1 MSYSIVF
8 ETKICKLDNG
18 DIIHFSRQ
26 GCNNDTEGR
35 TRDDFR
41 GKLYTSDEWEKEIIK
56 WESMES
62 DEGFDLKIGSR
73 YCSINEYGKHLR
85 RMTKRAKS
93 FEDMKKERTIYGIAY
108 DGMTYYPDN
117 GEPIYY
123 PAEADNSIS
132 DIVYGIWYG
141 RYKGYYIDH
150 RHTLETLDDIVNKL
164 KKDNGKYVRFYIGKT
179 HK

>member
-93 FEDMKKERTIYGIAY
+93 F
-108 DGMTYYPDN
+108 
-117 GEPIYY
+117 
-123 PAEADNSIS
+123 
-132 DIVYGIWYG
+132 
-141 RYKGYYIDH
+141 
-150 RHTLETLDDIVNKL
+150 
-164 KKDNGKYVRFYIGKT
+164 
-179 HK
+179 